1 MESDS
6 TGMVA
11 PAAFPTSRATR
22 RRRAARVRAGIALVG
37 YAGSFVTLAAMLVL
51 AATAGALADGAPAG
65 GATVTATY
73 ER

>member
-1 MESDS
+1 MA
-6 TGMVA
+6 A
-11 PAAFPTSRATR
+11 PAAFPTFRATR

-51 AATAGALADGAPAG
+51 AATAGALADGVPADDS
-65 GATVTATY
+65 TVTATY

>member
-1 MESDS
+1 MAD
-6 TGMVA
+6 
-11 PAAFPTSRATR
+11 AAAALPCRTSRATR
-22 RRRAARVRAGIALVG
+22 RRRAARVRAGLAAIG

-51 AATAGALADGAPAG
+51 AATAGALADGVPAG

>member
-1 MESDS
+1 MA
-6 TGMVA
+6 A
-11 PAAFPTSRATR
+11 PAAFRTSRATR
-22 RRRAARVRAGIALVG
+22 RRCAARARAGIEVIG

-51 AATAGALADGAPAG
+51 AATAGALADGMPAG

>member
-1 MESDS
+1 MAD
-6 TGMVA
+6 
-11 PAAFPTSRATR
+11 AAAAYRTSRATR
-22 RRRAARVRAGIALVG
+22 RRRAARVRAGMAAIG

-51 AATAGALADGAPAG
+51 AATAGALADGVPAG